1 MLESQEWMCLSVCAP
16 TYVSMFAAI
25 FCICMIQVE
34 CVRESE
40 RLFPLCEI
48 ENKLGINER
57 ERERKEF
64 NVFVCVGCKYRNAH
78 DMIMCGRANDE
89 VTPTLLNQPFL
100 NILKR

>member
-48 ENKLGINER
+48 ENKLGIKER
-57 ERERKEF
+57 ERERGRNLMF
-64 NVFVCVGCKYRNAH
+64 LFVLAASTEML
-78 DMIMCGRANDE
+78 MI
-89 VTPTLLNQPFL
+89 
-100 NILKR
+100 

>member
-48 ENKLGINER
+48 ENKLGIKER
-57 ERERKEF
+57 EREREREE
-64 NVFVCVGCKYRNAH
+64 G
-78 DMIMCGRANDE
+78 I
-89 VTPTLLNQPFL
+89 
-100 NILKR
+100 